1 MKKKGVVVKAA
12 DGESQL
18 LCSPRGKLPDKV
30 RKTSPYILQK
40 MSTYILSR
48 KPPQILSS
56 PDNVEEVRRKPNA
69 VLPERK
75 ASQETNQATNLISR
89 EGLEQERYN

>member
-12 DGESQL
+12 DIESQL
-18 LCSPRGKLPDKV
+18 LCSPSGKTPDKV

-40 MSTYILSR
+40 MSIYCPENLPR
-48 KPPQILSS
+48 YC

-75 ASQETNQATNLISR
+75 ASQQTNQATNLISR